1 MFINDDLDVR
11 FCEAFFL
18 LMPKLIP
25 LLSNLYLQV
34 MKLSVLMVYFRMR
47 VEPVSTSAVRRSLN
61 SDNFLS

>member
-1 MFINDDLDVR
+1 
-11 FCEAFFL
+11 
-18 LMPKLIP
+18 MPKLIL

-61 SDNFLS
+61 SDNIWSGSIVF